1 VPDSASRQIFTIVN
15 GGIWVMGNTN
25 DRRRW
30 IAPLVFTFCFL
41 FSAVAAAEGS
51 KPDAQSVA
59 VEDRAKA
66 AEAYDHG
73 TSAYLSERYELAAH
87 WFERAYRLVPT
98 STALLQAVRAHYK
111 AGNSIRAANL
121 ALRLRD
127 RYPSDGRST
136 QVADTVIQS
145 VTPTSVLVEA
155 RCDEKCTL
163 ELDGALIQH
172 PTVFVTP
179 DVEHSLKAT
188 FDTGETSVVVQG
200 AAGDTKAVTLAAPA
214 LPPPPPIPRWAFF
227 SSLGA
232 TVALGAVTVWSG
244 IDANNGV
251 SAYESAARTAN
262 SPGINN
268 GGSPTPQ
275 EQAQALLEEG
285 RDKERRTNILIGVT
299 ATMAAT
305 TAVLGVFTNWKGESR
320 EAASKRIEPVI
331 GVSARGGG
339 LTIKGRF

>member
-1 VPDSASRQIFTIVN
+1 V
-15 GGIWVMGNTN
+15 G
-25 DRRRW
+25 DR
-30 IAPLVFTFCFL
+30 
-41 FSAVAAAEGS
+41 E
-51 KPDAQSVA
+51 
-59 VEDRAKA
+59 KA
-66 AEAYDHG
+66 ADAYDQG
-73 TSAYLSERYELAAH
+73 ISAYLSERYELAAH

-98 STALLQAVRAHYK
+98 STALLQAVRAHHK

-127 RYPSDGRST
+127 GYASDARSK
-136 QVADTVIQS
+136 QVADIVIAAAK
-145 VTPTSVLVEA
+145 PMNVLVKAE
-155 RCDEKCTL
+155 CDKECTL

-172 PTVFVTP
+172 PTFFVTP
-179 DVEHSLKAT
+179 DVEHALKAA
-188 FDTGETSVVVQG
+188 FEGGETSIFVQG
-200 AAGDTKAVTLAAPA
+200 AAGDIKAVTLDAPA
-214 LPPPPPIPRWAFF
+214 ASPPPSVPRWAFF

-262 SPGINN
+262 SPGING

-275 EQAQALLEEG
+275 EQAQSLLDEG
-285 RDKERRTNILIGVT
+285 RSKERRTNILIGVT
-299 ATMAAT
+299 AGMAAT

-320 EAASKRIEPVI
+320 EAASKRIETVI
-331 GVSARGGG
+331 GVSANGGA